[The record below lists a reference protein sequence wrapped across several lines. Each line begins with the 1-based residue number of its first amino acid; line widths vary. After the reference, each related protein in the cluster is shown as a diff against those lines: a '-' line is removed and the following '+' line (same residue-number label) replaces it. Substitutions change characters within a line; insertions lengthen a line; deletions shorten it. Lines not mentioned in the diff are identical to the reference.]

1 VRRGTPDAV
10 SARLLK
16 AAQEALSRPQTKAR
30 INAMAIETV
39 DSNPQAFAA
48 FFASQVDTWG
58 RVIKEAGIRAE

>member
-1 VRRGTPDAV
+1 
-10 SARLLK
+10 
-16 AAQEALSRPQTKAR
+16 LSRPQTKAR

>member
-1 VRRGTPDAV
+1 
-10 SARLLK
+10 
-16 AAQEALSRPQTKAR
+16 LSRPQTKAR

-39 DSNPQAFAA
+39 DSNPQAFTA